1 MKNLVTP
8 LILIAGLFA
17 VVAMMTD
24 MFPYAVTGRDDQMR
38 LVVLGF
44 LLGAMLISL
53 ISRIPM
59 IARSAA
65 RHLSVCLAAVFGVLV
80 AYNYR
85 DEGPQIYERIRA
97 AISPS
102 VAVALSKDAVEL
114 RRGWDGHY
122 HAYADVNGSEVA
134 FLFDT
139 GASVVV
145 LRYEDAEKI
154 GFDMDEIEFSVRA
167 VTANGEGYVAPIEI
181 DHLQLATV
189 EVHDIKAFVTQPG
202 KLNQSLLGMNFFN
215 RLEAMTFQNNRVV
228 LRQ

>member
-1 MKNLVTP
+1 M
-8 LILIAGLFA
+8 
-17 VVAMMTD
+17 
-24 MFPYAVTGRDDQMR
+24 
-38 LVVLGF
+38 
-44 LLGAMLISL
+44 
-53 ISRIPM
+53 
-59 IARSAA
+59 
-65 RHLSVCLAAVFGVLV
+65 V

-102 VAVALSKDAVEL
+102 VAVAIAEDAVEL

-122 HAYADVNGSEVA
+122 HAYANVNGAEVA

-154 GFDMDEIEFSVRA
+154 GFDMNEVRFSVRA
-167 VTANGEGYVAPIEI
+167 VTANGEGYVAPVTI
-181 DHLQLATV
+181 DHLQMGAV
-189 EVHDIKAFVTQPG
+189 EMNDIDAFITQPG
-202 KLNQSLLGMNFFN
+202 KLSQSLLGMNFFN